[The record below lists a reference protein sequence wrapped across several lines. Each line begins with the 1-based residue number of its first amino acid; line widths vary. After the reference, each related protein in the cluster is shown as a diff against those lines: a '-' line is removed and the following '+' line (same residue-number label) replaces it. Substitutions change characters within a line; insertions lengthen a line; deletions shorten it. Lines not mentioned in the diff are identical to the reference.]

1 MSTTV
6 KTGWLK
12 DNNGEKFAPKTLSSQ
27 VQTSDGT
34 LLEDK
39 IQLDLDNLKSEIKTD
54 LENIDL
60 SAYETTENA
69 QLKLNEAKSYTDTVA
84 SGKANTS
91 HTHTISHVTNLQSSL
106 DGKVPTS
113 RTVNGKALTSNI
125 SLTASDVGAAASS
138 HTHDDLYYTK
148 SEIDNMEFITV
159 DDIDEICS

>member
-39 IQLDLDNLKSEIKTD
+39 IQLDLDNLKSEIKID

-60 SAYETTENA
+60 SAYETIENA

-84 SGKANTS
+84 SAKANTS
-91 HTHTISHVTNLQSSL
+91 HTHTISNVTNLQSSL
-106 DGKVPTS
+106 DAKVPTS
-113 RTVNGKALTSNI
+113 RTINGKALSANI
-125 SLTASDVGAAASS
+125 TLSASDVSAYSKTEVDS
-138 HTHDDLYYTK
+138 
-148 SEIDNMEFITV
+148 MEFITV
-159 DDIDEICS
+159 TDIDAICT